1 MLAAVILSGGESSR
15 MGTPKALLRYQEK
28 TFLEHLLQSSVH
40 EKIGARRIVLGADAA
55 VIARALTLPPE
66 ETVINADWRKG
77 TLSSIHAALKS
88 LPPHTDGIL
97 LQLIDHPLVTAQLIH
112 SLIAAFYSSGKKIV
126 VPLCKAR
133 RGHPVIFSAALYQ
146 ELLDAPLDVGARAV
160 VWAHPDEVLEV
171 PTEDQACLQ
180 NINDPATF
188 AALQGNSDAQ

>member
-1 MLAAVILSGGESSR
+1 M
-15 MGTPKALLRYQEK
+15 
-28 TFLEHLLQSSVH
+28 
-40 EKIGARRIVLGADAA
+40 
-55 VIARALTLPPE
+55 
-66 ETVINADWRKG
+66 
-77 TLSSIHAALKS
+77 SSIHAALKS

-126 VPLCKAR
+126 VPICNAR

-146 ELLDAPLDVGARAV
+146 ELLDAPLDVG
-160 VWAHPDEVLEV
+160 VLEV